1 MLLGNYTPLSA
12 NPGRCITHAIPNPYK
27 WRSSGNMYSFYTG
40 DAVVDNQ
47 TDRSSFNNGYVP
59 PYSWVLAP
67 VAGGLASINEINGE
81 GELTITSLALGKAMD
96 ATLSGTGTISSA
108 SLSLITSLAA
118 TLAGTGSVSASMV
131 GSVALAA
138 SLIGSGSVMAGLNL
152 LANCIAT
159 IGGTGTLT
167 SDLKGKANLE
177 ADIYVNEGT
186 ASIVQMA
193 EGVWNAVAA
202 DYNEAGTMGEKMND
216 AGSAGNPWTDTT
228 DYGAGTKGK
237 LLQDAAD
244 NSELGAIK

>member
-40 DAVVDNQ
+40 DAVVDNE
-47 TDRSSFNNGYVP
+47 TEKSSFNNGYVP

-81 GELTITSLALGKAMD
+81 GELDISSLALGKAL
-96 ATLSGTGTISSA
+96 AASLSGTGTISTS

-131 GSVALAA
+131 GAVSMAA
-138 SLIGSGSVMAGLNL
+138 TLIGTGSVTAGLNL

-159 IGGTGTLT
+159 LVGTGSVTA
-167 SDLKGKANLE
+167 DLKGKASL
-177 ADIYVNEGT
+177 AATIYVNEGS
-186 ASIVQMA
+186 ADIQQMA

>member
-27 WRSSGNMYSFYTG
+27 WRTSGNMYSFYTG
-40 DAVVDNQ
+40 DAVVDGE
-47 TDRSSFNNGYVP
+47 TEKASYNNGYVP

-67 VAGGLASINEINGE
+67 VAGGLGSINEIEGE
-81 GELTITSLALGKAMD
+81 GELTITSLALGKALD
-96 ATLSGTGTISSA
+96 ATIAGTGSITTA

-118 TLAGTGSVSASMV
+118 TLAGTGTVSASMV
-131 GSVALAA
+131 GAVSMSAT
-138 SLIGSGSVMAGLNL
+138 LIGSGSVTAGLNL
-152 LANCIAT
+152 LANCVA
-159 IGGTGTLT
+159 TLT
-167 SDLKGKANLE
+167 GSGTVTSNLKGTSNME
-177 ADIYVNEGT
+177 ADIYVNEG
-186 ASIVQMA
+186 AADVADMA
-193 EGVWNAVAA
+193 AGVWNAVAE

-244 NSELGAIK
+244 SAELGSIK